1 MFNEY
6 TIKDV
11 IEEVIDYRGKTPK
24 KLGGDWSEEKTEYMA
39 LSAKNIKKGRI
50 VQPDTI
56 RYVDQ
61 EMYNKWMKQ
70 EVERG
75 TILITS
81 EAPFGEL
88 LYWNSDDKIVL
99 SQRLFG
105 LKIKNEFNSRYI
117 YYYMFS
123 EQFQGELSGRATG
136 STVTGLRQP
145 ELLKCHL
152 KVPNRK
158 YQDIIANIL
167 TSIDEKID
175 LNNKINNNLSEQIK
189 SIYNEIFTEFV
200 DYKRLDEIS
209 NVTIGKTPPRSEQE
223 CFTINKNDIKW
234 VSISDLGKSGM
245 FIFDTSEKLTQEAVE
260 KYNVK
265 VIPKD
270 TIILSFK
277 LTVGRT
283 GFTTEDMTTNE
294 AIAHFDLND
303 KELNN
308 YLYCTLTYYNY
319 SDLGSTSSI
328 ATAIN
333 SKIVKSIKIV
343 IPSEEQLNQFN
354 NLTSAMFK
362 IIKNNESENIKLSE
376 LRDTLLPKLMNGEID
391 LDNIEI

>member
-88 LYWNSDDKIVL
+88 LYWDSDDKIVL

-105 LKIKNEFNSRYI
+105 LKIKKEFNSRYI

-167 TSIDEKID
+167 MNIDKKID
-175 LNNKINNNLSEQIK
+175 LNSEINNNLSEQIK
-189 SIYNEIFTEFV
+189 YIYNDIFTDYE

-223 CFTINKNDIKW
+223 CFTTNKNDVKW

-245 FIFDTSEKLTQEAVE
+245 FIFDTSEKLTQEAVN

-270 TIILSFK
+270 TVILSFK

-294 AIAHFDLND
+294 AIAHFDLNN

-308 YLYCTLTYYNY
+308 YLYCTLTYFNY

-333 SKIVKSIKIV
+333 SKIVKSIKIG
-343 IPSEEQLNQFN
+343 IPSKEQLDKFN
-354 NLTSAMFK
+354 KLTSSMFNLV
-362 IIKNNESENIKLSE
+362 KNNEKENKKLE
-376 LRDTLLPKLMNGEID
+376 QLRDSLLPKLMNGEINI
-391 LDNIEI
+391 DNIEI